1 MLSTNTAFQT
11 AVCNLTN
18 ALQDTVCTTI
28 PHAQPSLH
36 SKHWWSNELTT
47 LKGKKNKLSNMSYKY
62 CAMPSHPAHEEHRV
76 IRRLYSEAITTAK

>member
-11 AVCNLTN
+11 TVCNLTN
-18 ALQDTVCTTI
+18 ALQDTVRTTV
-28 PHAQPSLH
+28 PHAWPSPH

-62 CAMPSHPAHEEHRV
+62 HTMPSHPIHKEHRV
-76 IRRLYSEAITTAK
+76 ICRLYSEAITTAK